1 MKKGWKSRISLLT
14 VLMLLVSMIPS
25 YAASYDLQ
33 NVVSETAKYLLS
45 TVQEPKLGSIGGE
58 WAVLGLARSGESVP
72 KTYFEKYYRGLE
84 KEVVSKKGI
93 LHEQKY
99 TEYSRVVL
107 ALSSLGLNPQN
118 VGGYDLVKPLMNVE
132 KGKWQGVNGSVFALL
147 ALDAS
152 SHWLEKDK
160 AAYEA
165 ARKGYLKDILDKQLA
180 DGGWAFTGDKADVD
194 MTAMTLQSLAKY
206 QSNPEVKT
214 ATEKALQTLSNLQNE
229 KGGYASWGEEN
240 SESVSQTIV
249 ALSELGIPLD
259 SKSFV
264 KNGNSL
270 SDNLMTFYVKGQGF
284 KHSPKGE
291 VNAMATEQAF
301 YALVAANRIKQNKS
315 SLYRMQDAVGFL
327 IIDNPSEPA
336 PKPPGDSLINVR
348 EVIAPGR
355 TFSDIQGSKYKNA
368 IEKLAERGIVN
379 GQSKDEFKPNL
390 KVTRA
395 EFAVIVLNGLGIQP
409 KSAGNVFKD
418 VKPKAWY
425 ASYVNTAHQLKI
437 VNGVG
442 DNKFNPNGDITIQ
455 EAAVMVTNA
464 ARLGNLR
471 TNYSTAE
478 IRDILAQFEDYT
490 TAGDWARESLAFCY
504 ANGVWSD
511 SAVKIRPR
519 EQITRGEVAET
530 VFNLMNKMEL
540 IR

>member
-1 MKKGWKSRISLLT
+1 MKKGWKSRISLLA
-14 VLMLLVSMIPS
+14 VLMLFISMIPS
-25 YAASYDLQ
+25 YAANHDLQ
-33 NVVSETAKYLLS
+33 NVVSETAKYLQS

-58 WAVLGLARSGESVP
+58 WAVLGLARSGEPVP
-72 KTYFEKYYRGLE
+72 KTYFENYYRGLE
-84 KEVVSKKGI
+84 KEVISKKGI

-107 ALSSLGLNPQN
+107 ALSSLGVNPQN
-118 VGGYDLVKPLMNVE
+118 VGGHDLLKPLANVE
-132 KGKWQGVNGSVFALL
+132 KGKWQGVNGSIFALL

-152 SHWLEKDK
+152 AHWIEKDV
-160 AAYEA
+160 AYET
-165 ARKGYLKDILDKQLA
+165 AREGYLKDILSKQLA
-180 DGGWAFTGDKADVD
+180 DGGWAFSGEKSDPDL
-194 MTAMTLQSLAKY
+194 TAMALQSLAKY
-206 QSNPEVKT
+206 QSNAEVKK
-214 ATEKALQTLSNLQNE
+214 ATERGLQTLSNLQNE

-259 SKSFV
+259 SKNFV

-270 SDNLMTFYVKGQGF
+270 LDNLMSFYIKGQGF

-301 YALVAANRIKQNKS
+301 YALVAANRVRQNKS
-315 SLYRMQDAVGFL
+315 SLYRMKDALGFL
-327 IIDNPSEPA
+327 IIDKQPSEPA

-348 EVIAPGR
+348 EVVDPGK

-368 IEKLAERGIVN
+368 IEKLAERGIVS
-379 GQSKDEFKPNL
+379 GRGKDEFKPNL

-409 KSAGNVFKD
+409 KPASNVFKD
-418 VKPKAWY
+418 VKENAWY
-425 ASYVNTAHQLKI
+425 ASYVTTAHQLNI
-437 VNGVG
+437 VGGVG
-442 DNKFNPNGDITIQ
+442 DNKFNPNGKITIQ

-471 TNYSTAE
+471 TNYNAAE

-490 TAGDWARESLAFCY
+490 MAGDWARESLAFCY

-511 SAVKIRPR
+511 SVLKIRPK

-530 VFNLMNKMEL
+530 VYNLMNKMEL